1 MRKAAVD
8 GREIGWVW
16 LSLPGTARPS
26 MAWISNI
33 EVEPEFRS
41 RGYARSILEAIEEE
55 ARKLGV
61 TRIGLNVFADNH
73 PAIHLYER
81 LGYRLLSQ
89 QRSRRLT
96 EIPPAEGVEL
106 VPPAGCT
113 TSTNLSR
120 DSAWPTNCF
129 QSSAVRSRDMHATII
144 CRSELVA
151 IRSPMNESLPGG
163 CKMVSIITIRL
174 PGFIAGTIFR
184 MIRTAYLSDQSCNI
198 HRMKYT
204 SAATG
209 CGVKKS

>member
-1 MRKAAVD
+1 MRKAVVD

-16 LSLPGTARPS
+16 LSLPGTARPG

-33 EVEPEFRS
+33 EVAPEFRS
-41 RGYARSILEAIEEE
+41 RGYARSILGAIEDES
-55 ARKLGV
+55 RKLGV

-113 TSTNLSR
+113 TSTSTSR
-120 DSAWPTNCF
+120 TARGVTAARRSPR
-129 QSSAVRSRDMHATII
+129 SSRSPSRWR
-144 CRSELVA
+144 RSLTSWHVTRVTVDRWVA
-151 IRSPMNESLPGG
+151 I
-163 CKMVSIITIRL
+163 
-174 PGFIAGTIFR
+174 
-184 MIRTAYLSDQSCNI
+184 
-198 HRMKYT
+198 
-204 SAATG
+204 
-209 CGVKKS
+209 